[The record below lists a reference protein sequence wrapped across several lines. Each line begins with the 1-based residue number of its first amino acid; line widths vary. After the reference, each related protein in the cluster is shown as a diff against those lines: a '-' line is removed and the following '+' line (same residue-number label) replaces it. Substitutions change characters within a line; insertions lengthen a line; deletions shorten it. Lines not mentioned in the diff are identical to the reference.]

1 MGPDRRNRPITA
13 LRPAGVCL
21 VVGLVSSVIGPGCGS
36 RMGEIDR
43 RVQQLVA
50 ERSATLGPDA
60 AAPERSFATPEG
72 KPTGTYASKV
82 LRTENPPASALTFA
96 RADES
101 RDVAARL
108 AVYREKAL
116 GGAGGAETLTLAEAM
131 RLGQQG
137 ASEYLS
143 AEESYILAAIS
154 LLVERHSWGPR
165 FFDDVATQIAGQ
177 GTDGNFQH
185 VASIVNTLRV
195 NKRLPYGGDVEA
207 RWVLS
212 ATEQLREQA
221 TGRYRQSSELIF
233 SGNFPLL
240 RGAGLVAQESL
251 IQAER
256 DLVYEARTFEEFRR
270 EFYVS
275 ISRDYFDLLQ
285 SASQIKNQES
295 QLESVKRIETQQR
308 AFFDAGRVAAF
319 DVNTAANDL
328 LQATASLA
336 SQYEGYILEL
346 ERFKLRL
353 GIDPQR
359 AIVLDEESAKL
370 PEPEVTLE
378 EASALALRYRLDL
391 QNRSDQLDDARR
403 AVENAKNNML
413 PDLDAT
419 ASVGIPTNPRSREG
433 GLGFEPGDLSYS
445 AGLTLGLPLD
455 RQIER
460 LGVRRATIAL
470 HATQREFDRF
480 RDQVTIDVRQAVRN
494 IDLSRFQLRL
504 AEEAVKIN
512 ERRLKEIELKS
523 SEVDTQRQLDAANS
537 LQQAKDSLDRARTSL
552 RNAVLDYLR
561 LSGQLRIGRDGMLK
575 PLPGME
581 G

>member
-1 MGPDRRNRPITA
+1 
-13 LRPAGVCL
+13 
-21 VVGLVSSVIGPGCGS
+21 
-36 RMGEIDR
+36 MGEIDR
-43 RVQQLVA
+43 HVQQLVA

-60 AAPERSFATPEG
+60 AAPERSFVTPER

-108 AVYREKAL
+108 TVYREKAL
-116 GGAGGAETLTLAEAM
+116 GGAGGAETLTLAEAV
-131 RLGQQG
+131 RSGQQG
-137 ASEYLS
+137 ANEYLS

-207 RWVLS
+207 RWVLQAS
-212 ATEQLREQA
+212 EQLREQA

-256 DLVYEARTFEEFRR
+256 NLVYEARAFEEFRR

-319 DVNTAANDL
+319 EVNTAANDVL
-328 LQATASLA
+328 EATASLA

-359 AIVLDEESAKL
+359 SIVLDEESAKL
-370 PEPEVTLE
+370 PEPEITLE

-403 AVENAKNNML
+403 AVENAKNSML

-433 GLGFEPGDLSYS
+433 GLGFEPGDLNYS

-470 HATQREFDRF
+470 HATQREFERF